1 MHMKNTFDYVIVGA
15 GTAGCVLAKRLS
27 EDLGIRIL
35 ILEAG
40 GWDYDPFIH
49 IPLGFGRNAGVHHD
63 WLYRSEPHPAI
74 NGRTMEQA
82 RGKVI
87 GGCSS
92 VNAMTHVRGHHTDY
106 DRWASSGLTEWSY
119 RHALPYFKKQESWEG
134 GENFWRG
141 GSGPI
146 SIEKNRYVDPVSEAY
161 AQAGVSMGYQKNEDY
176 NAYEQDGFA
185 LHQVT
190 IGNGKR
196 CSAAVAY
203 LRPALANGNVQVVT
217 KAHVARVLMNANR
230 AIGVEYLRNG
240 KIQRVYADREVILC
254 GGVINSPQ
262 LLMLSGIGEHV
273 QLKDNGIPTQV
284 NLPGVGKNLQ
294 DQVVARIAFGREP
307 SGPFHHMMR
316 LDRAIMEFGKAYLFG
331 CGMATSMPSAGVAFV
346 RSKPGLP
353 APDLQIVTAATPHDA
368 YPYLP
373 PFKAAYRDL
382 LVTRVILLRPES
394 RGEIRLRSA
403 NPTDKVRIYQN
414 MLTCDS
420 DWDVLGNGVRL
431 LRELGQQP
439 SLRDFISK
447 EVGSIPV
454 SNQDPDMRN
463 FLRETANSFRHTLGT
478 CRMGVETDNMA
489 VVDTTLK
496 VRGTDALRVIDA
508 SVMPDMVG
516 GNINSAVMMIA
527 ERASDLIRA
536 KKPLAATTF
545 E

>member
-1 MHMKNTFDYVIVGA
+1 MKNTFDYVIVGA

-27 EDLGIRIL
+27 EDYGIRIL
-35 ILEAG
+35 VLEAG
-40 GWDYDPFIH
+40 GWDRDPFIH
-49 IPLGFGRNAGVHHD
+49 IPLGFGRNAGIHHD
-63 WLYRSEPHPAI
+63 WLYRSEPDPAI
-74 NGRTMEQA
+74 DGRTMEQA

-146 SIEKNRYVDPVSEAY
+146 SIQKNGYVDPVSEAF
-161 AQAGVSMGYQKNEDY
+161 AQAGVSMGYQRNDDY

-190 IGNGKR
+190 IGNGRR

-203 LRPALANGNVQVVT
+203 LRPALASGNVQVIT
-217 KAHVARVLMNANR
+217 KAHVTRVLMNANR
-230 AIGVEYLRNG
+230 ATGVEYMQNG
-240 KIQRVYADREVILC
+240 KSRHVFADREVILC

-262 LLMLSGIGEHV
+262 LLMLSGIGDPV
-273 QLKDNGIPTQV
+273 QLKEHGIPTHV

-294 DQVVARIAFGREP
+294 DQVVARIAFSREP

-316 LDRAIMEFGKAYLFG
+316 LDRAIVEFGKAYLFG
-331 CGMATSMPSAGVAFV
+331 QGMATSMPSAGVAFV

-373 PFKAAYRDL
+373 PFKPAYRDL

-403 NPTDKVRIYQN
+403 NPTDSARIHQN
-414 MLTCDS
+414 MLTRDT
-420 DWDVLGNGVRL
+420 DWEVLGDGVRL
-431 LRELGQQP
+431 LRELGQQA
-439 SLRDFISK
+439 SLRDFIGQ
-447 EVGSIPV
+447 ETGSTPI
-454 SNQDPDMRN
+454 SNQDSDMRN
-463 FLRETANSFRHTLGT
+463 FLRATANSFRHTLGT
-478 CRMGVETDNMA
+478 CRMGIETDDMA
-489 VVDTTLK
+489 VLDPRLK
-496 VRGTDALRVIDA
+496 VRGTEALRVIDA

-527 ERASDLIRA
+527 ERAADLIRGRTTL
-536 KKPLAATTF
+536 PAATF
-545 E
+545 

>member
-1 MHMKNTFDYVIVGA
+1 MKNTFDYVIVGA

-27 EDLGIRIL
+27 EDYGIRIL
-35 ILEAG
+35 VLEAG
-40 GWDYDPFIH
+40 GWDRDPFIH
-49 IPLGFGRNAGVHHD
+49 IPLGFGRNAGIHHD
-63 WLYRSEPHPAI
+63 WLYRSEPDPAI
-74 NGRTMEQA
+74 DGRTMEQA

-146 SIEKNRYVDPVSEAY
+146 SIQKNGYVDPVSEAF
-161 AQAGVSMGYQKNEDY
+161 AQAGVSMGYQRNDDY

-190 IGNGKR
+190 IGNGRR

-203 LRPALANGNVQVVT
+203 LRPALASGNVQVITKTHVT
-217 KAHVARVLMNANR
+217 RVLMNANR
-230 AIGVEYLRNG
+230 ATGVEYMQNG
-240 KIQRVYADREVILC
+240 KSRHVFADREVILC

-262 LLMLSGIGEHV
+262 LLMLSGIGDPI
-273 QLKDNGIPTQV
+273 QLKEHGIPTHV

-294 DQVVARIAFGREP
+294 DQVVARIAFSREP

-316 LDRAIMEFGKAYLFG
+316 LDRAIVEFGKAYLFG
-331 CGMATSMPSAGVAFV
+331 QGMATSMPSAGVAFV

-373 PFKAAYRDL
+373 PFKPAYRDL

-403 NPTDKVRIYQN
+403 NPTDSARIHQN
-414 MLTCDS
+414 MLTRDT
-420 DWDVLGNGVRL
+420 DWEVLGDGVRL
-431 LRELGQQP
+431 LRELGQQA
-439 SLRDFISK
+439 SLRDFIGQ
-447 EVGSIPV
+447 ETGSTPI
-454 SNQDPDMRN
+454 SNQDSDMRN
-463 FLRETANSFRHTLGT
+463 FLRANANSFRHTLGT
-478 CRMGVETDNMA
+478 CRMGIETDDMA
-489 VVDTTLK
+489 VVDPRLK
-496 VRGTDALRVIDA
+496 VRGTEALRVIDA

-527 ERASDLIRA
+527 ERAADLIRGRTTL
-536 KKPLAATTF
+536 PAATF
-545 E
+545 

>member
-1 MHMKNTFDYVIVGA
+1 MKNTFDYVIVGA

-27 EDLGIRIL
+27 EDYGIRIL
-35 ILEAG
+35 VLEAG
-40 GWDYDPFIH
+40 GWDRDPFIH
-49 IPLGFGRNAGVHHD
+49 IPLGFGRNAGIHHD
-63 WLYRSEPHPAI
+63 WLYRSEPDPAI
-74 NGRTMEQA
+74 DGRTMEQA

-146 SIEKNRYVDPVSEAY
+146 SIQKNGYVDPVSEAF
-161 AQAGVSMGYQKNEDY
+161 AQAGVSMGYQRNDDY

-190 IGNGKR
+190 IGNGRR

-203 LRPALANGNVQVVT
+203 LRPALASGNVQVITKTHVT
-217 KAHVARVLMNANR
+217 RVLMNANR
-230 AIGVEYLRNG
+230 ATGVQYMQNG
-240 KIQRVYADREVILC
+240 KSRHVFADREVILC

-262 LLMLSGIGEHV
+262 LLMLSGIGDPI
-273 QLKDNGIPTQV
+273 QLKEHGIPTHV

-294 DQVVARIAFGREP
+294 DQVVARIAFSREP

-316 LDRAIMEFGKAYLFG
+316 LDRAIVEFGKAYLFG
-331 CGMATSMPSAGVAFV
+331 QGMATSMPSAGVAFV

-373 PFKAAYRDL
+373 PFKPAYRDL

-403 NPTDKVRIYQN
+403 NPTDSARIHQN
-414 MLTCDS
+414 MLTRDT
-420 DWDVLGNGVRL
+420 DWEVLGDGVRL
-431 LRELGQQP
+431 LRELGQQA
-439 SLRDFISK
+439 SLRDFIGQ
-447 EVGSIPV
+447 ETGSTPI
-454 SNQDPDMRN
+454 SNQDSDMRN
-463 FLRETANSFRHTLGT
+463 FLRANANSFRHTLGT
-478 CRMGVETDNMA
+478 CRMGIETDDMA
-489 VVDTTLK
+489 VVDPRLK
-496 VRGTDALRVIDA
+496 VRGTEALRVIDA

-527 ERASDLIRA
+527 ERAADLIRGRTTL
-536 KKPLAATTF
+536 PAATF
-545 E
+545 

>member
-1 MHMKNTFDYVIVGA
+1 MKNTFDYVIVGA

-27 EDLGIRIL
+27 EDYGIRIL
-35 ILEAG
+35 VLEAG
-40 GWDYDPFIH
+40 GWDRDPFIH
-49 IPLGFGRNAGVHHD
+49 IPLGFGRNAGIHHD
-63 WLYRSEPHPAI
+63 WLYRSEPDPAI
-74 NGRTMEQA
+74 DGRTMEQA

-146 SIEKNRYVDPVSEAY
+146 SIQKNGYVDPVSEAF
-161 AQAGVSMGYQKNEDY
+161 AQAGVSMGYQRNDDY

-190 IGNGKR
+190 IGNGRR

-203 LRPALANGNVQVVT
+203 LRPALASGNVQVIT
-217 KAHVARVLMNANR
+217 KAHVTRVLMNANR
-230 AIGVEYLRNG
+230 ATGVEYMQNG
-240 KIQRVYADREVILC
+240 KSRHVFADREVILC

-262 LLMLSGIGEHV
+262 LLMLSGIGDPV
-273 QLKDNGIPTQV
+273 QLKEHGIPTHV

-294 DQVVARIAFGREP
+294 DQVVARIAFSREP

-316 LDRAIMEFGKAYLFG
+316 LDRAIVEFGKAYLFG
-331 CGMATSMPSAGVAFV
+331 QGMATSMPSAGVAFV

-373 PFKAAYRDL
+373 PFKPAYRDL

-403 NPTDKVRIYQN
+403 NPTDSARIHQN
-414 MLTCDS
+414 MLTRDT
-420 DWDVLGNGVRL
+420 DWEVLGDGVRL
-431 LRELGQQP
+431 LRELGQQA
-439 SLRDFISK
+439 SLRDFIGQ
-447 EVGSIPV
+447 ETGSTPI
-454 SNQDPDMRN
+454 SNQDSDMRN
-463 FLRETANSFRHTLGT
+463 FLRANANSFRHTLGT
-478 CRMGVETDNMA
+478 CRMGIETDDMA
-489 VVDTTLK
+489 VVDPRLK
-496 VRGTDALRVIDA
+496 VRGTEALRVIDA

-527 ERASDLIRA
+527 ERAADLIRGRTTL
-536 KKPLAATTF
+536 PAATF
-545 E
+545 

>member
-1 MHMKNTFDYVIVGA
+1 MKNTFDYVIVGA

-27 EDLGIRIL
+27 EDYGIRIL
-35 ILEAG
+35 VLEAG
-40 GWDYDPFIH
+40 GWDRDPFIH
-49 IPLGFGRNAGVHHD
+49 IPLGFGRNAGIHHD
-63 WLYRSEPHPAI
+63 WLYRSEPDPAI
-74 NGRTMEQA
+74 DGRTMEQA

-146 SIEKNRYVDPVSEAY
+146 SIQKNGYVDPVSEAF
-161 AQAGVSMGYQKNEDY
+161 AQAGVSMGYQRNDDY

-190 IGNGKR
+190 IGNGRR

-203 LRPALANGNVQVVT
+203 LRPALASGNVQVIT
-217 KAHVARVLMNANR
+217 KAHVTRVLMNANR
-230 AIGVEYLRNG
+230 ATGVEYMQNG
-240 KIQRVYADREVILC
+240 KSRHVFADREVILC

-262 LLMLSGIGEHV
+262 LLMLSGIGDPV
-273 QLKDNGIPTQV
+273 QLKEHGIPTHV

-294 DQVVARIAFGREP
+294 DQVVARIAFSREP

-316 LDRAIMEFGKAYLFG
+316 LDRAIVEFGKAYLFG
-331 CGMATSMPSAGVAFV
+331 QGMATSMPSAGVAFV

-373 PFKAAYRDL
+373 PFKPAYRDL
-382 LVTRVILLRPES
+382 LVTRVILLRPKS

-403 NPTDKVRIYQN
+403 NPTDSARIHQN
-414 MLTCDS
+414 MLTRDT
-420 DWDVLGNGVRL
+420 DWEVLGDGVRL
-431 LRELGQQP
+431 LRELGQQA
-439 SLRDFISK
+439 SLRDFIGQ
-447 EVGSIPV
+447 ETGSTPI
-454 SNQDPDMRN
+454 SNQDSDMRN
-463 FLRETANSFRHTLGT
+463 FLRANANSFRHTLGT
-478 CRMGVETDNMA
+478 CRMGIETDDMA
-489 VVDTTLK
+489 VVDPRLK
-496 VRGTDALRVIDA
+496 VRGTEALRVIDA

-527 ERASDLIRA
+527 ERAADLIRGRTTL
-536 KKPLAATTF
+536 PAATF
-545 E
+545 

>member
-1 MHMKNTFDYVIVGA
+1 MKNTFDYVIVGA

-27 EDLGIRIL
+27 EDYGLRIL

-40 GWDYDPFIH
+40 GWDRDPFIH
-49 IPLGFGRNAGVHHD
+49 IPLGFGRNAGIHHD
-63 WLYRSEPHPAI
+63 WLYRSEPEPAI
-74 NGRTMEQA
+74 DGRTMEQA

-146 SIEKNRYVDPVSEAY
+146 SIQKNRYVDPVSEAY
-161 AQAGVSMGYQKNEDY
+161 AQAGVSMGYQRNDDY

-190 IGNGKR
+190 IGNGRR

-203 LRPALANGNVQVVT
+203 LRPALASGNVRVVT
-217 KAHVARVLMNANR
+217 KAHVTRVLMNANR
-230 AIGVEYLRNG
+230 ATGVEYLQNG
-240 KIQRVYADREVILC
+240 KSQNAYANREVILC

-262 LLMLSGIGEHV
+262 LLMLSGIGDPV
-273 QLKDNGIPTQV
+273 QLKEHGIPTHV

-294 DQVVARIAFGREP
+294 DQVVARIAFSREP

-316 LDRAIMEFGKAYLFG
+316 LDRAIVEFGKAYLFG
-331 CGMATSMPSAGVAFV
+331 QGMATSMPSAGVAFV
-346 RSKPGLP
+346 RSQSGLP

-373 PFKAAYRDL
+373 PFKPAYRDL

-394 RGEIRLRSA
+394 RGEIRLRTA
-403 NPTDKVRIYQN
+403 NPTDPARIHQN
-414 MLTCDS
+414 MLTRDT
-420 DWDVLGNGVRL
+420 DWEVLGEGVRL
-431 LRELGQQP
+431 LRELGQQA
-439 SLRDFISK
+439 SLRDFIGK
-447 EVGSIPV
+447 ETGSTPI
-454 SNQDPDMRN
+454 SNQDSDMRN
-463 FLRETANSFRHTLGT
+463 FLRATANSFRHTLGT
-478 CRMGVETDNMA
+478 CRMGIETDDMA
-489 VVDTTLK
+489 VVDPTLR
-496 VRGTDALRVIDA
+496 VRGTEALRVIDA

-527 ERASDLIRA
+527 ERAADLIRGRN
-536 KKPLAATTF
+536 PLPAATF
-545 E
+545 